1 MTIKTKLSLGLS
13 FLFAVIILL
22 AGLGAYFASSL
33 AAGSQEILKD
43 NYESLEYARKMMQ
56 ATDVLAGTD
65 TIPYRE
71 AVKDF
76 QSNLQKQETNIT
88 EEGELEATRVLQE
101 HFDSFRKG
109 LMQTSSQN
117 DLKFQLSGVRQS
129 LYRIMELNMHA
140 IVRKSQE
147 ARKAANQAIT
157 YLAVI
162 GTLSVLVALSFI
174 VNFPGYIANPI
185 RELSQSI
192 KEIAN
197 RNYEQRLHFPTHD
210 EFGELAD
217 SFNQMARKL
226 DEYEHSNLARLMFE
240 KRRIETIINN
250 MADAIIGIDEKR
262 TILFA
267 NQEATLL
274 LGLPEGELVGK
285 YAPDVALQNDLLRH
299 LISANGQNP
308 LKIFDEGKESYFVK
322 DVIAIKSPAGEK
334 DQEELIGQ
342 VIILKNITQ
351 FRELDLAKSNFIAT
365 ISHELKTPISSIKMS
380 LTLLRD
386 ERIGPMNAE
395 QQKLLAHITEDS
407 DRLLRITGELLD
419 LAQVETGNIQLHYQ
433 QTSPAK
439 IIDYACQAMQFQ
451 AEQKQIQFVLDMPQG
466 LPAVNADLEKSAWV
480 LVNFLSNAIR
490 YSPEQ
495 TTITISAG
503 VMMSESHR
511 LVRFSVRDQG
521 PGIDARYKDR
531 IFDKFFQVPQ
541 ANGVKGGTGLGLAI
555 SKEFINAQGGL
566 IWVESELGEG
576 STFSFTLPVSS

>member
-22 AGLGAYFASSL
+22 AGLGAYFANLL
-33 AAGSQEILKD
+33 AAGSREILKD
-43 NYESLEYARKMMQ
+43 NYESLEYAKNMLQ
-56 ATDVLAGTD
+56 ASDALLGSD
-65 TIPYRE
+65 TISYRE
-71 AVKDF
+71 TLKAF
-76 QSNLQKQETNIT
+76 QKNLQKQESNVT
-88 EEGELEATRVLQE
+88 EIGELEATRALRE
-101 HFDSFRKG
+101 HFDLFRQALKQVRNKADLRFHLAG
-109 LMQTSSQN
+109 IRQNLFRITEVNMQ
-117 DLKFQLSGVRQS
+117 
-129 LYRIMELNMHA
+129 A
-140 IVRKSQE
+140 IVRKNNE
-147 ARKAANQAIT
+147 AQQSAKKAIT
-157 YLAVI
+157 YLVLI
-162 GTLSVLVALSFI
+162 GTMSVLVALSFT

-197 RNYEQRLHFPTHD
+197 RNYGQRLHFATHD

-240 KRRIETIINN
+240 KLRIETIINS

-262 TILFA
+262 VILFA

-274 LGLPEGELVGK
+274 LSIPEEELVGK
-285 YAPDVALQNDLLRH
+285 YAPDVALNNDLLRH
-299 LISANGQNP
+299 LISDNGQVP
-308 LKIFDEGKESYFVK
+308 LKIFDQGKESYFVK
-322 DVIAIKSPAGEK
+322 EVLPILSPALEK
-334 DQEELIGQ
+334 EEETPIGQ

-351 FRELDLAKSNFIAT
+351 FRELDLAKTNFIAT

-433 QTSPAK
+433 QTDPAK
-439 IIDYACQAMQFQ
+439 IIGYACEAMQFQ
-451 AEQKQIQFVLDMPQG
+451 AEQKQIQFVLDVPQG
-466 LPAVNADLEKSAWV
+466 LPAVNADLEKTTWV
-480 LVNFLSNAIR
+480 LINFLSNAIR
-490 YSPEQ
+490 YSPGQ
-495 TTITISAG
+495 TSITISAG
-503 VMMSESHR
+503 VTTSESHR

-521 PGIDARYKDR
+521 PGIDSRYKDR
-531 IFDKFFQVPQ
+531 IFEKFFQVPQ
-541 ANGVKGGTGLGLAI
+541 ANAVKGGTGLGLAI

-576 STFSFTLPVSS
+576 STFSFALPVA